1 MYKRYEGNTGAVR
14 RVEERPTTVPPP
26 RPGPPPVRPPQPP
39 SPPNA
44 KSLLSSLGRLLP
56 GLGEELETE
65 DLLLLLI
72 LYLMYRETGDSDL
85 LIVMGGMF
93 LL

>member
-1 MYKRYEGNTGAVR
+1 MYKRYRGNTGQVF
-14 RVEERPTTVPPP
+14 RVEETVGPTPRETAMPP
-26 RPGPPPVRPPQPP
+26 RPAPPRPAGRE
-39 SPPNA
+39 SVLG
-44 KSLLSSLGRLLP
+44 SLSRLLP

-85 LIVMGGMF
+85 LLVMGGMF

>member
-1 MYKRYEGNTGAVR
+1 MYKRYQGNSGTVR
-14 RVEERPTTVPPP
+14 RVEESEAPPP
-26 RPGPPPVRPPQPP
+26 RPAPLPMRPPQPP
-39 SPPNA
+39 PSEGRN
-44 KSLLSSLGRLLP
+44 LLASLGRLLP
-56 GLGEELETE
+56 GLGEELESE

-85 LIVMGGMF
+85 LLVMGGMF

>member
-1 MYKRYEGNTGAVR
+1 MYNRYQGNTGRVH
-14 RVEERPTTVPPP
+14 RVEERPAPPPP
-26 RPGPPPVRPPQPP
+26 RPAPPPPPPP
-39 SPPNA
+39 RREGSV
-44 KSLLSSLGRLLP
+44 LSSLGRLLP
-56 GLGEELETE
+56 GLGEQLETE

>member
-1 MYKRYEGNTGAVR
+1 MYKRYQGNTGRVQ
-14 RVEERPTTVPPP
+14 RVEERGPAPPP
-26 RPGPPPVRPPQPP
+26 RPAPVPTPPRRESAPALPETL
-39 SPPNA
+39 A
-44 KSLLSSLGRLLP
+44 RLLP
-56 GLGEELETE
+56 GLGGQLETE
-65 DLLLLLI
+65 DILLLLI